1 MSPVPAARTPVLVI
15 MAVLAVALS
24 GIGGAQ
30 AAPVVDQLPNLVPLV
45 PYDLHVGSTDDG
57 TGDAIRLSVSTANR
71 GRYALDLTAVPNT
84 GFPQTSDAYQC
95 VTWVTER
102 VCQDRRLVGRFVFHA
117 AHNHY
122 HFEDYALYEL
132 RRLDEAGQPD
142 MSPEGLAAPGVK
154 ASFCLIDY
162 DRDGPPPH
170 PVYEREHP
178 LYLTCTGSFGVGVQG
193 ISPSWRDTYVSG
205 LDGQQILID
214 GVPDGDYAVVVTA
227 DPKNRLAETNE
238 TDNVSFQRVRLQG
251 GSLSPLT

>member
-1 MSPVPAARTPVLVI
+1 MP
-15 MAVLAVALS
+15 VALS
-24 GIGGAQ
+24 IIVLSLVLGGGAQ
-30 AAPVVDQLPNLVPLV
+30 ATTAPRTVDQLPNLVPLV
-45 PYDLHVGSTDDG
+45 PYDIHVGSTDDG
-57 TGDAIRLSVSTANR
+57 TEDAIRLSVSTANR

-95 VTWVTER
+95 VVWVTER
-102 VCQDRRLVGRFVFHA
+102 VCQERRLVGRFVYHD
-117 AHNHY
+117 AHGHY

-132 RRLDEAGQPD
+132 RRLDETGQPD
-142 MSPEGLAAPGVK
+142 MSPAGLAAPGVK

-205 LDGQQILID
+205 LDGQQIPID

-227 DPKNRLAETNE
+227 DPKNQLAETRE
-238 TDNVSFQRVRLQG
+238 DDNVSFDLVSLQG
-251 GSLSPLT
+251 GSLTFLP